1 MSVSIK
7 EVASRAGVSI
17 STVSRVIN
25 GSKKVSPLL
34 KVKVERAI
42 SETNYSTNSIARGL
56 KISKTKNIAVIITA
70 ISRTFFTDVLE
81 GISKEAEEHGYS
93 VVIAETYDSIEK
105 EMYLV
110 DYFVSQWVDGIILAS
125 SAYGNGL
132 KVRKYLEGLD
142 KLDKKGARI
151 PVITLEYPINN
162 KNVDAVAIDNEQA
175 AYEAVTYLIRQ
186 IHCKNILHI
195 CIPFEH
201 YLGQERMAGFKRALE
216 ENGLP
221 FVQENVVE
229 CDYTS
234 YSGYKAVKKIAGQ
247 RRDFDG
253 IFCDNDQMAV
263 GGLKACEELHIRIPE
278 DVAIMGNDDV
288 FVASVVSPSLSSI
301 HVPKYEMGA
310 LAMKRLVE
318 VLSAIEEG
326 KKYPKRKVLLLQ
338 HQIIERE
345 STVKDN
351 RESLKYLF
359 W

>member
-7 EVASRAGVSI
+7 EVANRAGVSI

-25 GSKKVSPLL
+25 GSKNVSPLL
-34 KVKVERAI
+34 KVKVERVIA
-42 SETNYSTNSIARGL
+42 ETNYSANSIARGL
-56 KISKTKNIAVIITA
+56 KISKTNKIAVIITA
-70 ISRTFFTDVLE
+70 ISRTFFTDILE
-81 GISKEAEEHGYS
+81 GISKEAEENGYS
-93 VVIAETYDSIEK
+93 VVIAETHDSIEK

-125 SAYGNGL
+125 SAYGNDM
-132 KVRKYLEGLD
+132 KVRRYLDRLD
-142 KLDKKGARI
+142 KLNKKGTRI

-162 KNVDAVAIDNEQA
+162 KNIDAVTIDNEKA

-186 IHCKNILHI
+186 IHCRNILHI

-201 YLGQERMAGFKRALE
+201 YHGPKRMEGNRRALE
-216 ENGLP
+216 ENALP
-221 FVQENVVE
+221 FLPENVVE

-234 YSGYKAVKKIAGQ
+234 YSGYKAIKKIAEE

-263 GGLKACEELHIRIPE
+263 GVLKACEELHIRIPE

-318 VLSAIEEG
+318 VLKIIEAG
-326 KKYPKRKVLLLQ
+326 QKGPKRKVLLLE
-338 HQIIERE
+338 HEIVERE
-345 STVKDN
+345 STVKNN
-351 RESLKYLF
+351 RESLQYLS

>member
-25 GSKKVSPLL
+25 GSKNVSPLL
-34 KVKVERAI
+34 KVKVEKAI
-42 SETNYSTNSIARGL
+42 AETNYSANSIARGL
-56 KISKTKNIAVIITA
+56 KISKTNNIAVIITA
-70 ISRTFFTDVLE
+70 ISRTFFTDILE
-81 GISKEAEEHGYS
+81 GISKEAEANGYS
-93 VVIAETYDSIEK
+93 VVIAETHDSIEK

-125 SAYGNGL
+125 SAYGDGR

-142 KLDKKGARI
+142 KLNKKGTRI

-162 KNVDAVAIDNEQA
+162 KNVDAVTIDNEQA

-186 IHCKNILHI
+186 IHCRNILHI

-201 YLGQERMAGFKRALE
+201 YLGQKRMEGFRRALK

-221 FVQENVVE
+221 FLQENVIE

-234 YSGYKAVKKIAGQ
+234 YSGYKAVKKIAEE

-263 GGLKACEELHIRIPE
+263 GVLKACEELKIRIPE

-310 LAMKRLVE
+310 LAMKRMVE
-318 VLSAIEEG
+318 VLDMIEAG
-326 KKYPKRKVLLLQ
+326 QQCPKRKVLLLQ
-338 HQIIERE
+338 HEIVERE

-351 RESLKYLF
+351 RESLQHLL